1 MTILPLIFLM
11 LFHFTVSHK
20 LLVISGYQNTNY
32 RDDVV
37 KTEVIDLDDA
47 TNACQN
53 QPNFPVKTHG
63 STAGLIEVLGRNGAL
78 VCGGTYPFNLDPI
91 CYAIFDDAT
100 NVIGMSIHRA
110 HAASVLINNTNL
122 WVTGGLTPSNP
133 LEPLEELYSLS
144 STEVID
150 AQYKTHT
157 QGPKLPQKLFR
168 HCALSINQ
176 KEVMILGGYQG
187 DTIWD
192 AQGISTTYFYH
203 FDHGWRLGPDMMV
216 ARGDFGCTILE
227 AQNGLKFVVAAGGA
241 NKGLLDPQYL
251 KSTELYSLTEN
262 RWFWGPDL
270 PLNLVAHSMVSLEN
284 KVYVIGGF
292 TPGGNSWLGI
302 TQSKIYEM
310 DENMDQWT
318 QMEQQL
324 SEARSYA
331 SVLVVPDSMVSC

>member
-1 MTILPLIFLM
+1 MLVSLIILTFLQFS
-11 LFHFTVSHK
+11 LCSK
-20 LLVISGYQNTNY
+20 ILVISGYQNTNY

-37 KTEVIDLDDA
+37 KTEVIDLEDQ
-47 TNACQN
+47 TNTCQN
-53 QPNFPVKTHG
+53 LPDFPVQIHG
-63 STAGLIEVLGRNGAL
+63 ATAGLIEVLGRNAAL
-78 VCGGTYPFNLDPI
+78 VCGGTYFLELEPR
-91 CYAIFDDAT
+91 CYAIFEDAT
-100 NVIGMSIHRA
+100 TVIGMSIHRA
-110 HAASVLINNTNL
+110 YGSSVIINNTNL
-122 WVTGGLTPSNP
+122 WITGGLTYGTS
-133 LEPLEELYSLS
+133 LETLYQSLS

-157 QGPKLPQKLFR
+157 PGPKLPQKLYS

-270 PLNLVAHSMVSLEN
+270 PLNLVAQSMVSLEN